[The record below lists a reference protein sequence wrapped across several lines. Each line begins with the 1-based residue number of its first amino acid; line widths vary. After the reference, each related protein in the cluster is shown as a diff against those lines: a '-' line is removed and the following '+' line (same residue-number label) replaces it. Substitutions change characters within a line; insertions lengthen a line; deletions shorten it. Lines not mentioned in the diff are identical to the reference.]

1 MAAPFAP
8 PLKST
13 PSASTSSGSITPT
26 PHTTAQAVAPSV
38 PPLHLAAQT
47 GDLTTLA
54 ALLAVPTDGTDGTDA
69 PTAQA
74 NDLDSAGISAL
85 HWAAINNHVLACKML
100 LEAGAEVDK
109 VGGDLSATPL
119 HWAAR

>member
-26 PHTTAQAVAPSV
+26 PHTTAQAAAPTV

-54 ALLAVPTDGTDGTDA
+54 ALLAAPQEGAPDA